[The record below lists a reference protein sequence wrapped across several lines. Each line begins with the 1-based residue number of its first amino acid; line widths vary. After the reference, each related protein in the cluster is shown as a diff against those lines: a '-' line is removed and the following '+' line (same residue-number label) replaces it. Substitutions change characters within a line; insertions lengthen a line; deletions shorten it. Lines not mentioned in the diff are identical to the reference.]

1 MAVVSS
7 QALFA
12 AYSKIYW
19 LKIFKYAYG
28 HLLHTINMHMH
39 TRVHI
44 HTVLVWVALVHLSP
58 LTMFWNRW
66 KKREWWVLPG
76 QSASYDNRGQQWLRM
91 W

>member
-1 MAVVSS
+1 MPVVSS
-7 QALFA
+7 QALLA

-19 LKIFKYAYG
+19 LKI
-28 HLLHTINMHMH
+28 LNMHMVIFYNMH
-39 TRVHI
+39 MHI

-66 KKREWWVLPG
+66 KRREWWVFPG